1 MHVYLGTTWHNKCNL
16 FRTERFK
23 ADTSSK
29 PTVNGCLGLL
39 QTKDSLQS
47 AVVQM
52 QIQTWLYSR
61 CYPGSKV
68 LVDGID
74 HSRGEVFAGQAS
86 WLNKFIVKK
95 CSEKPKKPKFEF
107 YFCAFCCTLRPS
119 HHIDHWSHEL
129 CILHSAMTCLKK
141 DKLKIMSVQFVQ
153 TLHFMSSR
161 TWVRCKHQGR
171 VARHVPLG
179 PHQSNQ
185 NCFAFPSR

>member
-1 MHVYLGTTWHNKCNL
+1 MFAGSFLWHWHQLLPSCTAEAPEDALLGGFRHSLQTAIGQRIVRNILQCMSASPSKKHMHAMHVYLGTTWHNKCNL

-47 AVVQM
+47 AVVRM
-52 QIQTWLYSR
+52 QIQTWLYSS
-61 CYPGSKV
+61 YPGSKV

-74 HSRGEVFAGQAS
+74 HSRSEVFAGQAS

-119 HHIDHWSHEL
+119 HHIDH
-129 CILHSAMTCLKK
+129 
-141 DKLKIMSVQFVQ
+141 
-153 TLHFMSSR
+153 
-161 TWVRCKHQGR
+161 
-171 VARHVPLG
+171 
-179 PHQSNQ
+179 
-185 NCFAFPSR
+185 